1 MPPSMFVTFVAVAL
15 LALLAVASAERDG
28 LECDAEDA
36 HMVQVF
42 GRKLNSKRL
51 GSCRAEDQ
59 VRWPCGTPVV
69 SSFALQVVN
78 NDTSSSNCAADNVAT
93 ISALNIDT
101 GDYASICQLPEGICV
116 NACGI
121 DPTSNLAFCVSRP
134 GDLNLLRI
142 DCDFTGKLAE
152 LQARS
157 DTGTLSSFTP
167 VAGDVCFYGLVANTM
182 QGAFD
187 ASGNFWFLR
196 STGRVYQI
204 TDATIGMLSGA
215 ANPTVPRSPPIQGA
229 VAGQEFLISAV
240 NVGNVADIVAI
251 TSDFEGTSQEY
262 LVGCFRD
269 STPNRAKVWVQQVS
283 GVTNPTNPPLPIELS
298 ITNADPAGSS
308 GATWSFQNRIFCAY
322 NNVDQGVYEPLLATA
337 FDIDIAPEGDR
348 RHGFVE
354 VARRISESVETRSND
369 GMNCINALAPFPP
382 FPSTTTST
390 TALGAGEGDPHIHT
404 LDGRHYLL
412 LSQGS
417 FSFWR
422 YSGVDAELQ
431 SKKAPV
437 DFEVFAHYSGHSSYT
452 KGLLLVDRSGAS
464 SAKASHQIMELTA
477 EDCRW
482 RAKTRDGSW
491 QLVDKPALLAL
502 GEDGDEMTAFN
513 MARSKGQKMH
523 VEFLMKSGA
532 ESFKNI
538 GTLYA
543 TCKPYHH
550 INMKMAM
557 FSQDNVHLVK
567 GQLGPHGNKTGRGY
581 RNDRLPAA
589 SLLETMGQELS
600 MDQDFLTKKDWTEL
614 GGSASANAYLKQV
627 DEEGVALL
635 QSCSKEAA
643 GAARATCSKFLGSP
657 PGPQESLTG
666 RAATLRETF
675 EDCVFDVCAGGGEAA
690 AELAAEIMN
699 AF

>member
-1 MPPSMFVTFVAVAL
+1 MPTSMSVASVAVAL
-15 LALLAVASAERDG
+15 LALLAVASAECDG

-51 GSCRAEDQ
+51 GNCRAEDQ
-59 VRWPCGTPVV
+59 VRWPCDTPVV
-69 SSFALQVVN
+69 SSFALQVIN
-78 NDTSSSNCAADNVAT
+78 SDRSSSNCVANNVAT
-93 ISALNIDT
+93 IRALNIDT
-101 GDYASICQLPEGICV
+101 GDYATICRLPAGICV

-152 LQARS
+152 LQAS
-157 DTGTLSSFTP
+157 SHAGTLSSFTP
-167 VAGDVCFYGLVANTM
+167 VAGDVCFYGRVANTF

-187 ASGNFWFLR
+187 TSGNFWFLR

-204 TDATIGMLSGA
+204 TDATIGTLSGA
-215 ANPTVPRSPPIQGA
+215 ANPTGPPPIQGA
-229 VAGQEFLISAV
+229 AAGQEFLFSV

-269 STPNRAKVWVQQVS
+269 STPNAAKVWVQQVS
-283 GVTNPTNPPLPIELS
+283 GVTNPNSPPLPIELT
-298 ITNADPAGSS
+298 ITNANPAGSA

-322 NNVDQGVYEPLLATA
+322 NNVGQGVYEPLLSTA
-337 FDIDIAPEGDR
+337 NIAAGTQNN
-348 RHGFVE
+348 
-354 VARRISESVETRSND
+354 RRIGSVTVEFRSTSDPTASND

-404 LDGRHYLL
+404 LDGEHYLL

-422 YSGVDAELQ
+422 YSGVDAEVQ

-513 MARSKGQKMH
+513 VARSKGQKMH

-543 TCKPYHH
+543 TCKPQHH

-557 FSQDNVHLVK
+557 FSQDDVHLVK

-581 RNDRLPAA
+581 RSDRLPAA
-589 SLLETMGQELS
+589 SLLETMGQKLS
-600 MDQDFLTKKDWTEL
+600 MDQDFLTKKGWTEL
-614 GGSASANAYLKQV
+614 GGSASANAYLKRV

-635 QSCSKEAA
+635 QSCSKEAE

-666 RAATLRETF
+666 RSATLRETF

-690 AELAAEIMN
+690 AELAAEIVN

>member
-1 MPPSMFVTFVAVAL
+1 
-15 LALLAVASAERDG
+15 
-28 LECDAEDA
+28 
-36 HMVQVF
+36 MVQVF

-78 NDTSSSNCAADNVAT
+78 NDTSSINCAADNVAT
-93 ISALNIDT
+93 VRALNIDT
-101 GDYASICQLPEGICV
+101 GDYAMICELPAGICV

-121 DPTSNLAFCVSRP
+121 DPTSNLAFCISRP
-134 GDLNLLRI
+134 GDWNLLRI

-157 DTGTLSSFTP
+157 DAGTLSSFTP
-167 VAGDVCFYGLVANTM
+167 VAGDVCFYGLVANTF

-187 ASGNFWFLR
+187 VSGNFWFLR
-196 STGRVYQI
+196 GTFRVYQI
-204 TDATIGMLSGA
+204 TETTIDMLSGA
-215 ANPTVPRSPPIQGA
+215 NMPTLPPSPPIQGA
-229 VAGQEFLISAV
+229 VAGQEFLISPIMSIG
-240 NVGNVADIVAI
+240 GNVADIVAI

-262 LVGCFRD
+262 LVGCY
-269 STPNRAKVWVQQVS
+269 RAYNQARVWVQQVS
-283 GVTNPTNPPLPIELS
+283 GVTNPNNPPLPIELTIS
-298 ITNADPAGSS
+298 NVSPSGSA

-322 NNVDQGVYEPLLATA
+322 NEGHGVYEPLLSTA
-337 FDIDIAPEGDR
+337 HNIVFQGGR
-348 RHGFVE
+348 RTGGITAE
-354 VARRISESVETRSND
+354 KRSDSAETFSND

-404 LDGRHYLL
+404 LDGEHYLL

-422 YSGVDAELQ
+422 YSGVDAEVQ

-513 MARSKGQKMH
+513 VARSKGQKMH

-532 ESFKNI
+532 ESFKKI

-581 RNDRLPAA
+581 RSDRLPAA